1 MQISTKRMWTVLAT
15 FAVALSAL
23 VLAAPALP
31 ARSAGPTI
39 VIWTDKDRNAAVTK
53 VAGDWA
59 ATRGV
64 TVKVV
69 EKNFGDIRDNL
80 KTVAVADAPDVI
92 VGAHDWT
99 GELAANGLV
108 VPLFPKTA
116 VKAQFPGYTLNAF
129 SYGTAVKKLYGAPVA
144 VENIGLVVNTQ
155 LVKVPKTFKQLETEA
170 LAFKK
175 KKSGNLAIAV
185 QQGANGDA
193 YHMYPFFSGLGGYIF
208 GVNKAGNLD
217 PSDIGVANKTFIKN
231 APLIDKW
238 NREGLI
244 NAKVDGSTAQN
255 AFLKKQ
261 AAFWVTGPWN
271 IDTLK
276 KAGLKFT
283 VIQVPAIAKPAVP
296 FLGVQGFLV
305 TKYAAEHG
313 NDAAAKDLVASYM
326 MTPAAQQVLAA
337 ANNRYP
343 ANVEAGKKVTD
354 PYLAQF
360 GKASKGG
367 VPMPNIP
374 QMNSVWQ
381 DLGSAWVKSTKG
393 AGATKAAVAFRTAA
407 RNIADK
413 IG

>member
-1 MQISTKRMWTVLAT
+1 MEISTKRMWTVLT
-15 FAVALSAL
+15 TLVVALSAL

-31 ARSAGPTI
+31 KSSATTL
-39 VIWTDKDRNAAVTK
+39 VIWTDKDRNTAVTK
-53 VAGDWA
+53 VASDWA
-59 ATRGV
+59 SSRGV
-64 TVKVV
+64 EVKVV

-108 VPLFPKTA
+108 VPLFPKRATIT
-116 VKAQFPGYTLNAF
+116 QFPSYTLGAF

-144 VENIGLVVNTQ
+144 VENIGLVVNTA
-155 LVKVPKTFKQLETEA
+155 LVKVPTTFAQLEQEA

-175 KKSGNLAIAV
+175 KKAGNLAIAV

-193 YHMYPFFSGLGGYIF
+193 YHMYPFFSGLGGYVF
-208 GVNKAGNLD
+208 GTNKAGNLD
-217 PSDIGVANKTFIKN
+217 PSDIGVASKAFIKN
-231 APLIDKW
+231 ASLIDKW

-244 NAKVDGSTAQN
+244 NAKVDSSTAQN

-271 IDTLK
+271 IDTIK
-276 KAGLKFT
+276 KAGLKFK
-283 VIQVPAIAKPAVP
+283 VIQVPKIVSAAVP
-296 FLGVQGFLV
+296 FLGVQGFFV
-305 TKYAAEHG
+305 TKYAAAHG

-343 ANVEAGKKVTD
+343 ANVVAGKKVSD